1 MYWPNNITITSYG
14 EKAIQSWEEIKGLKA
29 NLILLQLVNSPAA
42 WSSVVMIQARERVY
56 DRETATVPKGDPR
69 EKTYFLFRRIK
80 YKAIDKSH

>member
-1 MYWPNNITITSYG
+1 
-14 EKAIQSWEEIKGLKA
+14 
-29 NLILLQLVNSPAA
+29 
-42 WSSVVMIQARERVY
+42 MIQARERVY